1 MMNLKIVLALLIFI
15 FSFKAFS
22 QSHIYGRVSDVDS
35 MGIAYANVL
44 LLNEMDSLLVKG
56 AVTDE
61 SGHFVLADIAKG
73 TYRIESSM
81 VGYSKSYSPTITL
94 SDAGKVTLKPIIL
107 FLNELEEVT
116 VKATKPLYEM
126 EMGKMVINVQSSI
139 SSAGLSAMD

>member
-1 MMNLKIVLALLIFI
+1 
-15 FSFKAFS
+15 
-22 QSHIYGRVSDVDS
+22 
-35 MGIAYANVL
+35 
-44 LLNEMDSLLVKG
+44 DSLLVKG

-73 TYRIESSM
+73 AYRIESSM

-126 EMGKMVINVQSSI
+126 ELGKMVINVQSSI
-139 SSAGLSAMD
+139 TSAGLSAMDVLERSPGITVNRQNNTFSLGGKDGVVV